1 MEIKYLPSFVENYEF
16 IVAVTNGSD
25 NYEYYGVYTIE
36 WQAEVDATRYKKEHP
51 EEKAIIIH
59 NVRI

>member
-25 NYEYYGVYTIE
+25 NYEYYGVYDVE
-36 WQAEVDATRYKKEHP
+36 RQAEIDATKYKKEHP
-51 EEKAIIIH
+51 EEKAVIIY
-59 NVRI
+59 NM